1 MEPNKFQFTQNSL
14 QPHYYWKSWQ
24 PLIEGTPGSPGFN
37 FCAFLFG
44 IRWCFYRK
52 LYVAGLI
59 LSVVDMLVVFAAAFS
74 LGALLSALGNLKAG
88 DPFGTPYIALATVLG
103 FFLVRIP
110 FGLFANRLLF
120 NRARVEIRIINA
132 AGMSGEARDAAI
144 KARGGVNILAMILA
158 IVMCI
163 AVNVVS
169 M

>member
-1 MEPNKFQFTQNSL
+1 
-14 QPHYYWKSWQ
+14 
-24 PLIEGTPGSPGFN
+24 
-37 FCAFLFG
+37 
-44 IRWCFYRK
+44 
-52 LYVAGLI
+52 
-59 LSVVDMLVVFAAAFS
+59 MLVVFAAAFS